1 LDKWNTETEEEHDF
15 DAEGLIMAACE
26 HPHLSIVV
34 SSVKVSLSM
43 QKEILKLKKLRNF
56 DFYIDMKRTVN
67 PANNNGNNNNNI
79 NSIESFV
86 KVETES
92 FVKVRSRDE
101 LINLSNMSRNKV
113 ELHILATGYKF
124 SPEDCKKAF
133 EDKQLPSVKVSNS
146 IL

>member
-1 LDKWNTETEEEHDF
+1 
-15 DAEGLIMAACE
+15 
-26 HPHLSIVV
+26 
-34 SSVKVSLSM
+34 M